1 MIHPSKLASCLA
13 KALFLQKEKEKGYWE
28 AMVLTTKIAI
38 IDDHQLF
45 REGVKRILEFE
56 RTFEVVA
63 EGDDGSEALAIVEKY
78 KPDVVIMDINMPHMN
93 GVEATRTLVE
103 KYPQTKVIIL
113 SIHDDENYVMH
124 ALQTGARG
132 YLLKEM
138 DADALIEAVR
148 VVADGG
154 SYLHPKVTHSL
165 VREYRRLVET
175 EEKENAGSGGTTY
188 LHMIEVRRPLHLLT
202 RRECEVL
209 QMLADGKSNRGIGE
223 GLFISEK
230 TVKNHV
236 SNILQKMNVNDRTQ
250 AVVVA
255 IKNGWVEVK

>member
-1 MIHPSKLASCLA
+1 MN
-13 KALFLQKEKEKGYWE
+13 
-28 AMVLTTKIAI
+28 TKIAI

-56 RTFEVVA
+56 KSFQVVA
-63 EGDDGSEALAIVEKY
+63 EGDDGSETLSIVEEHH
-78 KPDVVIMDINMPHMN
+78 PDVVIMDINMPQMN
-93 GVEATRTLVE
+93 GIEATRELIE
-103 KYPQTKVIIL
+103 QFPNTKVIIL
-113 SIHDDENYVMH
+113 SIHDDENYVTH
-124 ALQTGARG
+124 ALKTGASG

-148 VVADGG
+148 VVAEGG
-154 SYLHPKVTHSL
+154 SYLHPKVTHNL
-165 VREYRRLVET
+165 VNEYRKLAAGVSRGGGYVQTVE
-175 EEKENAGSGGTTY
+175 
-188 LHMIEVRRPLHLLT
+188 IRRPLHLLT

-223 GLFISEK
+223 ALYISEK

-255 IKNGWVEVK
+255 IKNGWVEVR

>member
-1 MIHPSKLASCLA
+1 M
-13 KALFLQKEKEKGYWE
+13 
-28 AMVLTTKIAI
+28 TTKIII

-56 RTFEVVA
+56 KSFEIVA
-63 EGDDGSEALAIVEKY
+63 EGDDGNEAVELVEKHR
-78 KPDVVIMDINMPHMN
+78 PDVVLMDINMPQTN
-93 GVEATRTLVE
+93 GVEATRLLIE
-103 KYPQTKVIIL
+103 KYPETKIIIL
-113 SIHDDENYVMH
+113 SIHDDESYVTH
-124 ALQTGARG
+124 ALKSGASG

-138 DADALIEAVR
+138 DADALIEAVK

-154 SYLHPKVTHSL
+154 SYLHPRVTHNL
-165 VREYRRLVET
+165 VKEYRRLV
-175 EEKENAGSGGTTY
+175 ADQSGNKGGY
-188 LHMIEVRRPLHLLT
+188 NQGVEIRRPLHLLT

-209 QMLADGKSNRGIGE
+209 QLLADGKSNRGIGE
-223 GLFISEK
+223 TLFISEK

-255 IKNGWVEVK
+255 IKNGWVEVR

>member
-1 MIHPSKLASCLA
+1 M
-13 KALFLQKEKEKGYWE
+13 G
-28 AMVLTTKIAI
+28 TKIII

-45 REGVKRILEFE
+45 REGVKRILDFE
-56 RTFEVVA
+56 HSFEVVA
-63 EGDDGSEALAIVEKY
+63 EGDDGSEVMNLFETHH
-78 KPDVVIMDINMPHMN
+78 PDVIIMDINMPNIN
-93 GVEATRTLVE
+93 GIDATQQLIA
-103 KYPQTKVIIL
+103 KYPQAKVIIL
-113 SIHDDENYVMH
+113 SIHDDENYVTH
-124 ALQTGARG
+124 ALKTGATG

-138 DADALIEAVR
+138 DADALINAVK

-154 SYLHPKVTHSL
+154 SYLHPKVTHNL
-165 VREYRRLVET
+165 VKEFRRLSIQEGESSVQTISRVE
-175 EEKENAGSGGTTY
+175 
-188 LHMIEVRRPLHLLT
+188 IRRPLHLLT

-209 QMLADGKSNRGIGE
+209 QLLADGKSNRAIGDS
-223 GLFISEK
+223 LYISEK

>member
-1 MIHPSKLASCLA
+1 MKTSI
-13 KALFLQKEKEKGYWE
+13 
-28 AMVLTTKIAI
+28 VI

-45 REGVKRILEFE
+45 REGVKRILDFE
-56 RTFEVVA
+56 ASFDVVA
-63 EGDDGSEALAIVEKY
+63 EGDDGSEAINLVETY
-78 KPDVVIMDINMPHMN
+78 QPDVVIMDINMPNVN
-93 GVEATRTLVE
+93 GVEATQMLVSR
-103 KYPQTKVIIL
+103 YPDTKVIIL
-113 SIHDDENYVMH
+113 SIHDDENYVQH
-124 ALQTGARG
+124 ALKTGAQG

-154 SYLHPKVTHSL
+154 SYLHPKVTHNL
-165 VREYRRLVET
+165 VKEYRRLAVE
-175 EEKENAGSGGTTY
+175 EGSEGDTV
-188 LHMIEVRRPLHLLT
+188 HAPEIRRPLHLLT

-209 QMLADGKSNRGIGE
+209 QLLADGKSNRSIGE
-223 GLFISEK
+223 TLYISEK

-250 AVVVA
+250 AVVLA

>member
-1 MIHPSKLASCLA
+1 M
-13 KALFLQKEKEKGYWE
+13 
-28 AMVLTTKIAI
+28 TTKIVI

-56 RTFEVVA
+56 KSFQVVA
-63 EGDDGSEALAIVEKY
+63 EGDDGSDALGLVQEY
-78 KPDVVIMDINMPHMN
+78 EPDVVIMDINMPQMN
-93 GVEATRTLVE
+93 GVEATRELVE
-103 KYPQTKVIIL
+103 QYPNTKVIIL
-113 SIHDDENYVMH
+113 SIHDDENYVTH
-124 ALQTGARG
+124 ALKTGAQG

-154 SYLHPKVTHSL
+154 SYLHPKVTHNL
-165 VREYRRLVET
+165 VNEYRKLATSV
-175 EEKENAGSGGTTY
+175 AHGGSGYVQTVE
-188 LHMIEVRRPLHLLT
+188 IRRPLHLLT

-223 GLFISEK
+223 SLFISEK

-250 AVVVA
+250 AVVSA

>member
-1 MIHPSKLASCLA
+1 M
-13 KALFLQKEKEKGYWE
+13 
-28 AMVLTTKIAI
+28 TTKIAI

-56 RTFEVVA
+56 KSFEVVA
-63 EGDDGSEALAIVEKY
+63 EGDDGSEALKIVEETN
-78 KPDVVIMDINMPHMN
+78 PDVVIMDINMPNVN
-93 GVEATRTLVE
+93 GIEATKELVE
-103 KYPQTKVIIL
+103 KFPDAKVIIL
-113 SIHDDENYVMH
+113 SIHDDENYVTH

-148 VVADGG
+148 VVAEGG

-165 VREYRRLVET
+165 VNEYRRIT
-175 EEKENAGSGGTTY
+175 ANRYNGTSGGYTNLQT
-188 LHMIEVRRPLHLLT
+188 IEIRRPLHLLT

-223 GLFISEK
+223 ALFISEK

-255 IKNGWVEVK
+255 IKNGWVEVR